1 MKKSLVRLTLL
12 SPMLVAICGASQAT
26 TAGQMNPSRDA
37 VGCGNDYGVP
47 NSAEQFRLK
56 TAMVQQKLDTAVL
69 PAMRNHGVDM
79 WIVLDR
85 ENHLDPLHDE
95 LGGGYAGVRGAF
107 IFFDSGSDK
116 PEKIY
121 LGSHEQGANS
131 VITADYDIKKYY
143 GYSKEGLTPLLQ
155 QIVLSRRPEHIGID
169 SSPTLPDADGLT
181 VALKDYL
188 VQALGAAYSKRLTS
202 AELVIRDFRED
213 RTPLEFAAYKQL
225 LEWTSRWETEA
236 LSDQNIRVG
245 KTTAMDIALWLKDRA
260 LEEHLSGEG
269 NPRIVR
275 KGVLLPLEDPSI
287 TIQPGDIISIDGG
300 LNYLGF
306 STDIKR
312 TVYVRQPGESEPPA
326 SIQKAWAAAVSFSD
340 VYGSKLVPGSIGH
353 VVWESLAAIT
363 KERGYSVGYPD
374 TGARAA
380 TSTTPEI
387 GVYGHS
393 TGSVA
398 HDVGPRI
405 AQDWPFAYGDRVDY
419 PLKLGE
425 WESMEFHVSTPIPE
439 WGGKTWYA
447 RFEED
452 VAVGSRGAEWII
464 PRQEKL
470 LLVGGQ

>member
-1 MKKSLVRLTLL
+1 MKEFCLRFLAAVCIASLAT
-12 SPMLVAICGASQAT
+12 AASRMA
-26 TAGQMNPSRDA
+26 PSRDA
-37 VGCGNDYGVP
+37 SDCDNDYGVP
-47 NSAEQFRLK
+47 DSAEQFRLK

-69 PAMRNHGVDM
+69 PAMRHHGVDL
-79 WIVLDR
+79 WVILDR

-95 LGGGYAGVRGAF
+95 LGGGYAGVRGVF
-107 IFFDSGSDK
+107 IFFDNGGQK

-131 VITADYDIKKYY
+131 AITLDYDLKKYY

-155 QIVLSRRPEHIGID
+155 QIVFSRKPKHIGID
-169 SSPTLPDADGLT
+169 TSPTLPDADGLT
-181 VALKDYL
+181 VALRDYL
-188 VQALGAAYSKRLTS
+188 VQALGPEYSKRLTS
-202 AELVIRDFRED
+202 AELVVRDFREA
-213 RTPLEFAAYKQL
+213 RAPLEFAAYKQL

-236 LSDQNIRVG
+236 LQNIHVG
-245 KTTAMDIALWLKDRA
+245 KTTAMDIAWWLKDRA
-260 LEEHLSGEG
+260 LEEHLTGEG
-269 NPRIVR
+269 TPRIVR
-275 KGVLLPLEDPSI
+275 KGVLLPLEDPSM
-287 TIQPGDIISIDGG
+287 TIQPADIIGIDGG

-312 TVYVRQPGESEPPA
+312 TVYVLQPGETEPPA

-340 VYGSKLVPGSIGH
+340 VYASELIPGSIGH

-363 KERGYSVGYPD
+363 NERGYSVGYPD
-374 TGARAA
+374 SGATAA

-405 AQDWPFAYGDRVDY
+405 AQDWQFAYGDRVDY

-439 WGGKTWYA
+439 WGGRTWYA
-447 RFEED
+447 RFEEN
-452 VAVGSRGAEWII
+452 VRVGAHGAEWII

-470 LLVGGQ
+470 LLAAGQ

>member
-1 MKKSLVRLTLL
+1 MRELCTWTAFLTVILTAVCIASLVTAGSHTNL
-12 SPMLVAICGASQAT
+12 SPN
-26 TAGQMNPSRDA
+26 TAECA
-37 VGCGNDYGVP
+37 NDYGVP
-47 NSAEQFRLK
+47 DSAEQFRLK
-56 TAMVQQKLDTAVL
+56 AAMVRQKLDTAVL
-69 PAMRNHGVDM
+69 PEMRNHGIDL
-79 WIVLDR
+79 WIILDR

-107 IFFDSGSDK
+107 IFFDNGGQK

-131 VITADYDIKKYY
+131 VITVDYDIKRYY

-155 QIVLSRRPEHIGID
+155 QIVFSTKPKHIGVD
-169 SSPTLPDADGLT
+169 TSPTLPDADGLT

-188 VQALGAAYSKRLTS
+188 VQALGPEYSKRMTS
-202 AELVIRDFRED
+202 AELVVRDFRED

-236 LSDQNIRVG
+236 LQNIHVG
-245 KTTAMDIALWLKDRA
+245 KTTAMDIAWWLKDRA
-260 LEEHLSGEG
+260 LEEGLTGDG
-269 NPRIVR
+269 TPRIVR
-275 KGVLLPLEDPSI
+275 KGILLPLEDPSI
-287 TIQPGDIISIDGG
+287 TIEAGDIIGIDGG

-312 TVYVRQPGESEPPA
+312 TVYVLQPGEAEPPA

-340 VYGSKLVPGSIGH
+340 VYASKLIPGSIGH

-363 KERGYSVGYPD
+363 KQRGYSVGYPD

-380 TSTTPEI
+380 TGTTPEI

-419 PLKLGE
+419 PLKRGE

-439 WGGKTWYA
+439 WGGRTWYA
-447 RFEED
+447 RFEEN
-452 VAVGSRGAEWII
+452 VRVGPRGAEWII

-470 LLVGGQ
+470 LLARGQ